1 MKLREKRRLLIYLEL
16 LLEKFISEERHVIH
30 PNLIKYFIREE
41 LIDIV
46 LWLYPKKWTAEA
58 LELKTDANLLKLID
72 NDSNILSYQIDKIE
86 KSTPMYPQLNQKEV
100 DEFFTRVQNE
110 MHYLA
115 SKPVE
120 DWDEYDISNYRS
132 LLFKT
137 GTTKKVYGIF
147 TSDVLSEDVYAVTTK
162 PSYFFDTYKEAEDE
176 IKNIELEGQFKAND
190 LTIHKLYLIT

>member
-1 MKLREKRRLLIYLEL
+1 MKLREKRRLLIYLEI
-16 LLEKFISEERHVIH
+16 LLEKFISELRNEIH

-46 LWLYPKKWTAEA
+46 LWLYPKKWTTET

-72 NDSNILSYQIDKIE
+72 NDSNILSYLIDKIE
-86 KSTPMYPQLNQKEV
+86 KSTPMYPQLSQNEV
-100 DEFFTRVQNE
+100 DEFFSRTQKE

-115 SKPVE
+115 SKPVDE
-120 DWDEYDISNYRS
+120 WDEYDVSNYRS

-147 TSDVLSEDVYAVTTK
+147 TSDILSEDVYAVTTK
-162 PSYFFDTYKEAEDE
+162 PSYFFDTYKEAETE
-176 IKNIELEGQFKAND
+176 IKNIELEGQFKANE